1 VVLGA
6 VAVQEPP
13 AVMQQVRLAL
23 RGKAILAVKVYSRKV
38 AVAAAAPEQ
47 LAVQDHH
54 TVAPVAPDYL
64 VL

>member
-1 VVLGA
+1 
-6 VAVQEPP
+6 
-13 AVMQQVRLAL
+13 MQQVRLAL
-23 RGKAILAVKVYSRKV
+23 RGKAILAVTAHFRMVVV
-38 AVAAAAPEQ
+38 AVVAPEQ